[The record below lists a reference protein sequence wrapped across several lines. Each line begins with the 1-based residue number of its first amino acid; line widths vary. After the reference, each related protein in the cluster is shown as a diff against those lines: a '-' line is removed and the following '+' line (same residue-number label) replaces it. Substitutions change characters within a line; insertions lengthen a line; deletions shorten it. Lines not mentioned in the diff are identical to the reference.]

1 LLRGCAA
8 AVSLGSKAEVKHQE
22 ALKCCD
28 HALAVNSNSLDLL
41 MEKLF
46 IFGKL
51 FLTMTTMHKYL
62 RLWILALCLVIT
74 PTFCEEVGYV
84 FSDDGDFE
92 LPNATVSQ
100 ANLTDTVNF
109 TTAGSGGSGGSYV
122 SNKKV
127 GELQQIFDQRIES
140 EKVVNDAQD
149 MIAGVS
155 PGDHTIDQVCLIYE
169 KIKNNWSISGDPRG
183 PDYYRFANETLRQ
196 GKKANR
202 IGAGDCDDF
211 ALLMASMVESIGGS
225 TRVMLA
231 YSPSGSHAYAE
242 VYIGTKGA
250 DNTNKLKKWL
260 MLKYGVRELSTHWD
274 KETNDVWLNL
284 DWGKKPA
291 VAAYPGSSFY
301 DATEH
306 IPIYIKNDTERYPLN
321 PSPMA
326 LFTRPLQA
334 NADEPVVFNASES
347 LAVAGI
353 DDFEWDFGEGKRKIR
368 GPEFNVSNIYA
379 KNGIYN
385 VTLKVRDDQG
395 AENSS
400 TSAIYVNNPPIA
412 EFTVSPER
420 PKLGELITFDSS
432 PSNDSD
438 GQIVERYWN
447 LDNKVNSREETIEK
461 RYSKSGLYWVNLT
474 VIDDKGARRTKNLHL
489 RVNEPP
495 VANFV
500 PDREE
505 VNVGENI
512 IFDATSSKD
521 PDDGTLVNYTWD
533 FGDESPAENKIK
545 VKHAFTS
552 GGEKTVTLVVKDND
566 AAESDLFSCQIKVNN
581 PPLAAFTYQRKEGN
595 KIEFDATSSKDEG
608 GNIVNYKWDFDDYY
622 GIMEAKKSK
631 MVHDYDDPGQY
642 NVTLTVTDDKGSI
655 GTSSQLINLE
665 SAPQEPATV
674 VETIVEPT
682 NHAPIAEFSYTVND
696 LSVSFDATAS
706 RDPDGGISR
715 YRMDFGDGGY
725 LEIAEGSA
733 INNMVHDYPTAGQYY
748 VTLTVA
754 DDEGLTGGLSQTID
768 LKPPE
773 PAQPVVVAENVTPE
787 MAYVI
792 HSSGRLEIGQ
802 MQTVDLDEGTVGEGG
817 SDDIF
822 FHAVS
827 QSKRYIEPY
836 WSGARII
843 YTSDVSKLGECASY
857 ASTSLGK
864 ISIDQQLTGMYI
876 GVITN
881 KGRCSEILVRGVDD
895 PSTGI
900 ISVDYTTLA

>member
-1 LLRGCAA
+1 
-8 AVSLGSKAEVKHQE
+8 
-22 ALKCCD
+22 
-28 HALAVNSNSLDLL
+28 
-41 MEKLF
+41 
-46 IFGKL
+46 
-51 FLTMTTMHKYL
+51 MTTMHKFL
-62 RLWILALCLVIT
+62 HLWILALCLVIT
-74 PTFCEEVGYV
+74 PAFCEDVGYV
-84 FSDDGDFE
+84 FSNAGDFE
-92 LPNATVSQ
+92 LTNVNVSKV
-100 ANLTDTVNF
+100 NLTDTVKF
-109 TTAGSGGSGGSYV
+109 TTAGTSGSGGSSV
-122 SNKKV
+122 SDKKV
-127 GELQQIFDQRIES
+127 GELQQIFDQRIEA
-140 EKVVNDAQD
+140 EEVFTDAQK
-149 MIAGVS
+149 MIMGAP
-155 PGDHTIDQVCLIYE
+155 PGDHTIDQVCLIYGT
-169 KIKNNWSISGDPRG
+169 IKSSWHFQSDYRG
-183 PDYYRFANETLRQ
+183 GDYYRFANETLRD
-196 GKKANR
+196 GIDAKS

-211 ALLMASMVESIGGS
+211 ALLMASMIESIGGS

-231 YSPSGSHAYAE
+231 YDPTGSHAYAE
-242 VYIGTKGA
+242 VYLGKIETYKV
-250 DNTNKLKKWL
+250 NEIKKWL
-260 MLKYGVRELSTHWD
+260 MLKYGVSELYTHKD
-274 KETNDVWLNL
+274 KETGEIWLNL
-284 DWGKKPA
+284 DWGKNIAA
-291 VAAYPGSSFY
+291 VAYPGSAFFS
-301 DATEH
+301 ASEH
-306 IPIYIKNDTERYPLN
+306 IPIYIKNDIERSPLN
-321 PSPMA
+321 PSTMA
-326 LFTRPLQA
+326 LFANQQQA
-334 NADEPVVFNASES
+334 TAGEPVNFNASQS
-347 LAVAGI
+347 LNI
-353 DDFEWDFGEGKRKIR
+353 DEINEFEWDFGEERKEKER
-368 GPEFNVSNIYA
+368 GRNVSHIYV
-379 KNGIYN
+379 KGGVYN
-385 VTLKVRDDQG
+385 VTLKVRDNQD
-395 AENSS
+395 AENTS
-400 TSAIYVNNPPIA
+400 TSVIYVNNPPRA
-412 EFTVSPER
+412 EFTVSPEK
-420 PKLGELITFDSS
+420 PELGKIVTFDSL